1 MLRRPFHPDHPFG
14 KRYYPAY
21 MIHNENGIGGYK
33 ELCKAFYNMVKL
45 GKRSK
50 RSIDPQEECLEGLFE
65 SYKELENMKNICPYE
80 QEEDCLRSY
89 PSFSR
94 LLIEFFI
101 EFCIVLR
108 RKLPKLS

>member
-1 MLRRPFHPDHPFG
+1 
-14 KRYYPAY
+14 
-21 MIHNENGIGGYK
+21 MINIQ
-33 ELCKAFYNMVKL
+33 AFYNMVKL

-101 EFCIVLR
+101 EFCIVLG